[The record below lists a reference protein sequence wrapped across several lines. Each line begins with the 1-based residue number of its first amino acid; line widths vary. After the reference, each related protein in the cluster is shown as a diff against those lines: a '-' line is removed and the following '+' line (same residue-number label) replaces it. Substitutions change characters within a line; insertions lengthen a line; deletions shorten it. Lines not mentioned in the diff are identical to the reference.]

1 MLIDALFL
9 SAVLILDIPEDITQ
23 KGRMDMTVTTTKP
36 VNVDRT
42 KYYPLGFNC
51 PCNYRRKLD
60 KDYICWGVRC
70 PMQGLHHIVEEDPI
84 EFSDDVPWR
93 ALRS

>member
-1 MLIDALFL
+1 MLAVLL
-9 SAVLILDIPEDITQ
+9 VSSALILDIPEDITQ

-36 VNVDRT
+36 LNVDRT
-42 KYYPLGFNC
+42 AYYKKEFNC

-70 PMQGLHHIVEEDPI
+70 PMQGIHEIVDEDPI
-84 EFSDDVPWR
+84 EFSDDVPWKY
-93 ALRS
+93 L